1 MAQEHSHDHAYLHE
15 HNIPHLHHE
24 TDVHDADHNH
34 EHAHSHDHT
43 EGHGHV
49 HENTQAVLNRLSRAI
64 GHLESVRKMV
74 ENGRDCSE
82 VLIQIAA
89 VRAAIT
95 NIGKVILQDHIQQL
109 LQLVGAVHPQAG
121 QQRTAAADGHDDIG
135 KQLPGVRQHLPCTD
149 DIHCIHHP
157 GKQENGTHDG
167 AEGGNILVPL
177 LGAFLLLGGH
187 IRTVDWLLLP
197 GGGRLWWGISIP
209 RAASCSSFC
218 TFWSM
223 PFRINNSTP
232 NGPDIAITI
241 KMAMV
246 GILAK

>member
-24 TDVHDADHNH
+24 TDVHDEDHNH
-34 EHAHSHDHT
+34 EHAHSHDRA

-95 NIGKVILQDHIQQL
+95 NIGKVILQDHIQHCI
-109 LQLVGAVHPQAG
+109 VDAVE
-121 QQRTAAADGHDDIG
+121 HDDE
-135 KQLPGVRQHLPCTD
+135 QALDALCQ
-149 DIHCIHHP
+149 
-157 GKQENGTHDG
+157 
-167 AEGGNILVPL
+167 
-177 LGAFLLLGGH
+177 
-187 IRTVDWLLLP
+187 
-197 GGGRLWWGISIP
+197 
-209 RAASCSSFC
+209 
-218 TFWSM
+218 
-223 PFRINNSTP
+223 
-232 NGPDIAITI
+232 AID
-241 KMAMV
+241 KFV
-246 GILAK
+246 K

>member
-24 TDVHDADHNH
+24 ADVHDADHNH
-34 EHAHSHDHT
+34 EHAHSHDHA

-95 NIGKVILQDHIQQL
+95 NIGKVILQDHIQ
-109 LQLVGAVHPQAG
+109 
-121 QQRTAAADGHDDIG
+121 
-135 KQLPGVRQHLPCTD
+135 
-149 DIHCIHHP
+149 HCIVDAV
-157 GKQENGTHDG
+157 E
-167 AEGGNILVPL
+167 EGDDNAILDL
-177 LGAFLLLGGH
+177 C
-187 IRTVDWLLLP
+187 D
-197 GGGRLWWGISIP
+197 
-209 RAASCSSFC
+209 
-218 TFWSM
+218 
-223 PFRINNSTP
+223 
-232 NGPDIAITI
+232 AIDKFI
-241 KMAMV
+241 K
-246 GILAK
+246 

>member
-34 EHAHSHDHT
+34 EHAHSHDHA
-43 EGHGHV
+43 EGHGPV

-95 NIGKVILQDHIQQL
+95 NIGKVILQDHIQHCI
-109 LQLVGAVHPQAG
+109 VDAVE
-121 QQRTAAADGHDDIG
+121 HDDE
-135 KQLPGVRQHLPCTD
+135 QALDALCQ
-149 DIHCIHHP
+149 
-157 GKQENGTHDG
+157 
-167 AEGGNILVPL
+167 
-177 LGAFLLLGGH
+177 
-187 IRTVDWLLLP
+187 
-197 GGGRLWWGISIP
+197 
-209 RAASCSSFC
+209 
-218 TFWSM
+218 
-223 PFRINNSTP
+223 
-232 NGPDIAITI
+232 AID
-241 KMAMV
+241 KFV
-246 GILAK
+246 K

>member
-34 EHAHSHDHT
+34 EHAHSHDHA

-49 HENTQAVLNRLSRAI
+49 HENAQAVLNRLSRAI

-95 NIGKVILQDHIQQL
+95 NIGKVILQDHIQ
-109 LQLVGAVHPQAG
+109 
-121 QQRTAAADGHDDIG
+121 
-135 KQLPGVRQHLPCTD
+135 
-149 DIHCIHHP
+149 HCIVDAV
-157 GKQENGTHDG
+157 E
-167 AEGGNILVPL
+167 EGDDQAIASLC
-177 LGAFLLLGGH
+177 
-187 IRTVDWLLLP
+187 
-197 GGGRLWWGISIP
+197 
-209 RAASCSSFC
+209 AAIDKF
-218 TFWSM
+218 M
-223 PFRINNSTP
+223 
-232 NGPDIAITI
+232 
-241 KMAMV
+241 K
-246 GILAK
+246 